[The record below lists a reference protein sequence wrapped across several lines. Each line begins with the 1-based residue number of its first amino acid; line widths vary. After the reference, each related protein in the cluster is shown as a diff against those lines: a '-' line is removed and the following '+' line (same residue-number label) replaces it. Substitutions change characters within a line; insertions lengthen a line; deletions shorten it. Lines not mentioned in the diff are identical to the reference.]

1 MDARRILVIEDDP
14 DIVELLQYNLE
25 REGFEVCTAKTGE
38 EGKAQALE
46 CRPSLILLDLMLP
59 RTSGLGVCRE
69 LRSREET
76 KRTPLIMVTAKGE
89 EGDVVLGL
97 ELGADDYVTK
107 PFSVKELIAR
117 IHSVLRRTDVRPQET
132 SSRIERDDLVIDDDR
147 HEVLLGGEPVDLTL
161 AEYRLLYALAANPG
175 RVFTREQLIG
185 RITAGGYV
193 IAERNVDVH
202 VAAIRKKMKE
212 ISELIVTVRG
222 IGYKFKD

>member
-1 MDARRILVIEDDP
+1 MDAQRILVIEDDP

-25 REGFEVCTAKTGE
+25 REGFEVLVAKTGE
-38 EGKAQALE
+38 EGKAQAIK
-46 CRPSLILLDLMLP
+46 CQPSLILLDLMLP
-59 RTSGLGVCRE
+59 RTSGLDVCRE
-69 LRSREET
+69 LRGREDT

-89 EGDVVLGL
+89 ESDVVLGL

-117 IHSVLRRTDVRPQET
+117 IHSVLRRTDVRPQEA

-147 HEVLLGGEPVDLTL
+147 HEVLMGGEPVDLTL
-161 AEYRLLYALAANPG
+161 AEYRLLHALAASPG

-202 VAAIRKKMKE
+202 VAAIRRKMKE

>member
-1 MDARRILVIEDDP
+1 MDQQRILVIEDDP

-38 EGKAQALE
+38 EGKARALE

-59 RTSGLGVCRE
+59 RTSGLDVCRE

-89 EGDVVLGL
+89 ESDVVLGL

-117 IHSVLRRTDVRPQET
+117 IHSVLRRVDVRPREAPT
-132 SSRIERDDLVIDDDR
+132 RIERGDLVIDDDR

-161 AEYRLLYALAANPG
+161 AEYRLLHALAANPG

-202 VAAIRKKMKE
+202 VAAIRRKMKE
-212 ISELIVTVRG
+212 VAELIVTVRG